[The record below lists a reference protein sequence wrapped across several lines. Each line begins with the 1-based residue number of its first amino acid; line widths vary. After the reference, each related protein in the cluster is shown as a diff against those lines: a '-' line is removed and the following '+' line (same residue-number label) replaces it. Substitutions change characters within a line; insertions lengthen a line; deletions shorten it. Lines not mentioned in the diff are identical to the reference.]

1 MNLPLPGLVQGIKQ
15 NNGESRYNTSF
26 THQST
31 GSLTEMIDKALA
43 WKQRT
48 I

>member
-1 MNLPLPGLVQGIKQ
+1 MNLPLTGLVQGIKQ
-15 NNGESRYNTSF
+15 NKGESRYNTSF

-43 WKQRT
+43 
-48 I
+48 